1 MATRYDPLSGR
12 VITTPDASSGV
23 AGVDAAIAAAKKR
36 VPTDPAK
43 LAQFNVSQSAPVVEK
58 PVVEKPVVE
67 KPVVEDPKKTK
78 IKTQAEID
86 KEIADKA
93 AADKAAADAKAAADK
108 AAADAKAKYDKEQEA
123 IAKGLKE
130 QEEKRDAFALIE
142 DTMRSYGFTN
152 AEMGE
157 LSAHIQKA
165 IMDPNLGPNTAIL
178 GMRNLEVYKKRFSGN
193 GLRLKANLNAL
204 SEYDYLQQENAYSAY
219 LKEYGVSEQA
229 TRETMGNLIGND
241 VSALELNKRLDL
253 GVKQVKNGN
262 PQILSL
268 LKKWYP
274 QITDKDLLSYFI
286 NPKGTLVELQKK
298 VSTGQIG
305 AAFADQGLKTD
316 LTSMSD
322 LAAYGVTQDQA
333 IAGASNI
340 AAVLPDASKLSDIYK
355 ETKIKYDQEMGTQE
369 FLKSNADAARKRKLL
384 ASAERGSFEGS
395 AGVAGAGYNT
405 NYLKT
410 SLVKGQI

>member
-12 VITTPDASSGV
+12 VTTTPDASSGV
-23 AGVDAAIAAAKKR
+23 AGVDAAIAAAKKPAP

-43 LAQFNVSQSAPVVEK
+43 LAQFNVGQSAPVVEK

-67 KPVVEDPKKTK
+67 KPVVEDPKKPK

-93 AADKAAADAKAAADK
+93 AADKAAAE
-108 AAADAKAKYDKEQEA
+108 AKAKLDAEQA
-123 IAKGLKE
+123 TKAKLLKE

-142 DTMRSYGFTN
+142 DTMRSYGFLDF
-152 AEMGE
+152 EMKE
-157 LSAHIQKA
+157 LTDYIKLS

-193 GLRLKANLNAL
+193 GVRLKAGLNAL

-219 LKEYGVSEQA
+219 FKEYGVPKQS
-229 TRETMGNLIGND
+229 TREIMGNLIGND

-262 PQILSL
+262 PQILNL
-268 LKKWYP
+268 LKQWYP
-274 QITDKDLLSYFI
+274 QITDKDLLSYVI
-286 NPKGTLVELQKK
+286 NPENTLPELQKK

-316 LTSMSD
+316 LISMSD

-340 AAVLPDASKLSDIYK
+340 ATVLPDASKLSNIYK
-355 ETKIKYDQEMGTQE
+355 ETGIEYNQETGTQE
-369 FLKSNADAARKRKLL
+369 FLKSNAKAAQKRKLL

>member
-1 MATRYDPLSGR
+1 MAT
-12 VITTPDASSGV
+12 TPNLGQFNNGSVSPV
-23 AGVDAAIAAAKKR
+23 APKPVA
-36 VPTDPAK
+36 PTSNSK
-43 LAQFNVSQSAPVVEK
+43 LAQFNVGQTTPTTTSTTTPVVK
-58 PVVEKPVVE
+58 PVVIEP
-67 KPVVEDPKKTK
+67 DKTK
-78 IKTQAEID
+78 GKTQAELD
-86 KEIADKA
+86 KEKEDKAKADKA
-93 AADKAAADAKAAADK
+93 EADAKAAADK
-108 AAADAKAKYDKEQEA
+108 AAADAKAKFDIEQA
-123 IAKGLKE
+123 RQAKLLKE
-130 QEEKRDAFALIE
+130 KEDKQDAFALIQ
-142 DTMRSYGFTN
+142 DTMRSYGFTDV
-152 AEMGE
+152 EMKD
-157 LSAHIQKA
+157 LSDYIESS
-165 IMDPNLGPNTAIL
+165 IMDPKLSTNTAIL
-178 GMRNLEVYKKRFSGN
+178 GMRNLDVYKKRFSGN
-193 GLRLKANLNAL
+193 GLRLKAGLNAL

-219 LKEYGVSEQA
+219 FKEYGVPEQS
-229 TRETMGNLIGND
+229 TRSIMGTLIGND

-262 PQILSL
+262 PQILNL
-268 LKKWYP
+268 LKQWYP
-274 QITDKDLLSYFI
+274 QITDKDLLSYVI
-286 NPKGTLVELQKK
+286 NPENTLPELQKK

-305 AAFADQGLKTD
+305 AAFADQGLNTG

-340 AAVLPDASKLSDIYK
+340 ASVLPESSKLSNIYK
-355 ETKIKYDQEMGTQE
+355 ETGINYDQEMGTQE